1 MAKKLEIKQGEKFG
15 KWTIIEEIAPKIISN
30 KPRRMFRCKCECGNI
45 GEVQLVCLRNGHST
59 SCGCEQKKKASA
71 ANTKH
76 RLEKHPL
83 YSTWKN
89 MKKRCNNPN
98 ASEYENYGG
107 KGICVCEDWSN
118 NFQSFYDWS
127 IDNGWSKELTIDR
140 IDTNDNYCP
149 ENCRWATIEIQMN
162 NTTKNH
168 YIEYSGDTYTL
179 STLAKHLNIP
189 YNIVRYRLSNCK
201 WNVEQLINYWNDRN
215 QSKNG

>member
-1 MAKKLEIKQGEKFG
+1 MAKKLEIKQGEKLG

-76 RLEKHPL
+76 GLEKHPL

-107 KGICVCEDWSN
+107 KGICVGEDWSN

-140 IDTNDNYCP
+140 IDTNGNYCP
-149 ENCRWATIEIQMN
+149 ENCRWASIEVQMN
-162 NTTKNH
+162 NMTRNH
-168 YIEYSGDTYTL
+168 YIEYEGNTYTL

-201 WNVEQLINYWNDRN
+201 WNIEQLINYWNDRN
-215 QSKNG
+215 

>member
-1 MAKKLEIKQGEKFG
+1 MAKKLDIKHGEKFG

-45 GEVQLVCLRNGHST
+45 GEVQLACLRNEHST

-76 RLEKHPL
+76 GLGKHSL
-83 YSTWKN
+83 YNTWKN

-98 ASEYENYGG
+98 ASGYENYGG
-107 KGICVCEDWSN
+107 RGIYVCEEWSN
-118 NFQSFYDWS
+118 SFQSFYDWS

-140 IDTNDNYCP
+140 IDTNGNYCP
-149 ENCRWATIEIQMN
+149 ENCRWASIEIQMN
-162 NTTKNH
+162 NTTRNH
-168 YIEYSGDTYTL
+168 YIEYEGNTYTL

-189 YNIVRYRLSNCK
+189 YNIIRYRLSNCK
-201 WNVEQLINYWNDRN
+201 WNIKQLINYCNDRN
-215 QSKNG
+215 